1 MSEEQPENLTG
12 VWHGLYTYPHG
23 LEPGAFVATVM
34 DIASG
39 LTGTIHETSHG
50 DGRPPQPLNAS
61 IAGFREGGTVVF
73 VKRYDGSG
81 GWSHAVNYHGALSA
95 DRSEIEGVWDI
106 PGVWSGRFLMV
117 RSRGAPDAVRRK
129 AFQEA

>member
-1 MSEEQPENLTG
+1 MSEDQPENLTG
-12 VWHGLYTYPHG
+12 VWQGLYMYPMAA
-23 LEPGAFVATVM
+23 EPGAFIATIM

-39 LTGTIHETSHG
+39 LTGSIHEDSNG
-50 DGRPPQPLNAS
+50 DGLPVRPLNAS
-61 IAGFREGGTVVF
+61 LTGFREGQSVVF

-81 GWSHAVNYHGALSA
+81 GWSHAVNYHGVLSS
-95 DRSEIEGVWDI
+95 DWSEIEGVWDI
-106 PGVWSGRFLMV
+106 PAAWSGRFLMI